1 MARVSWKENQVLNIE
16 TRKGIFVVGQ
26 MLKHPYI
33 RFYNMFSTESSL
45 HNVNTMEL
53 SVLFTAAVTRQYLRC
68 SRISVLKDAVP
79 DIRKIDSDTWINQYP
94 GSRKVVAYQG
104 DDQEFNCVIL
114 GHKPGGMLVKKDLW
128 WSPTPEQPVRTHIS
142 GVFDEIICADIPLEA
157 NDIIDKYE
165 LTGLCVFPY
174 TNERLYL
181 CSLYNKSVDPYKDLV
196 FNRSLPKEYS
206 LAIKIISGGTD
217 DKQRKEILNTYFTDS
232 AELNFK

>member
-1 MARVSWKENQVLNIE
+1 MARISWKENQVLIVE
-16 TRKGIFVVGQ
+16 TRKGVYVVGQ

-33 RFYNMFSTESSL
+33 RFYNMFYTESSP

-53 SVLFTAAVTRQYLRC
+53 SVLFTAAVTRQFLRC
-68 SRISVLKDAVP
+68 SQICILKDAVS
-79 DIRKIDSDTWINQYP
+79 DIRKNDSDIWINQYP

-104 DDQEFNCVIL
+104 NGQEISCVIL

-128 WSPTPEQPVRTHIS
+128 WSPTPEQPLRSHIS
-142 GVFDEIICADIPLEA
+142 GVFDEVICSDIPLES

-196 FNRSLPKEYS
+196 FNRSLPEEYR
-206 LAIKIISGGTD
+206 LAVEIISGGFD
-217 DKQRKEILNTYFTDS
+217 DKHRKEILNTYFTDTTKVKS
-232 AELNFK
+232 V